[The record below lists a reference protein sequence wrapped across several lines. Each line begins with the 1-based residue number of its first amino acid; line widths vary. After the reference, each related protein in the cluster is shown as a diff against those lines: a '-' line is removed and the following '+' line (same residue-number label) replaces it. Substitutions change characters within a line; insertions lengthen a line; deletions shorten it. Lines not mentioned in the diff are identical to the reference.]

1 MAFFLPH
8 ISLYPPSQKATGAN
22 PWMNAGR
29 VSAKALAKADTLRRV
44 TPKSRGGHGCPAFVA
59 EATSAEWA
67 KAVGLHG
74 RRVLL
79 VLALGAAGL
88 FGLLGCEPAAEPPAA
103 SPPPSAP
110 RDGFGQRFGTDVTS
124 QPGRSTAAVRED
136 RPRVVAFGDSL
147 TSGLGV
153 AQEEAY
159 PAQLQRRLDA
169 AGYRYRVINAGVSGD
184 TTAGGVRRVEWVL
197 NSRPAIVILELGAND
212 GLRGIDLADTR
223 ANLET
228 IIQRLQAASVTVVLA
243 GMKLPPNYGKD
254 YTARFAA
261 LYPELAKK
269 YRVPLMPFFLEGVA
283 ASEALNQADGIHP
296 TEAGYRVI
304 VENLI
309 KTLQPFLTKPAV

>member
-1 MAFFLPH
+1 MGTATLLYGMVLRFPY
-8 ISLYPPSQKATGAN
+8 ISAYDS
-22 PWMNAGR
+22 R
-29 VSAKALAKADTLRRV
+29 VL
-44 TPKSRGGHGCPAFVA
+44 
-59 EATSAEWA
+59 
-67 KAVGLHG
+67 AVGL
-74 RRVLL
+74 
-79 VLALGAAGL
+79 ALGLGVA
-88 FGLLGCEPAAEPPAA
+88 GCEPGEQTQ
-103 SPPPSAP
+103 PPPVSSGAP
-110 RDGFGQRFGTDVTS
+110 REGFGQRFGTDVTS

-136 RPRVVAFGDSL
+136 RPRIVAFGDSL

-169 AGYRYRVINAGVSGD
+169 AGYRYRVINAGVSGE

-197 NSRPAIVILELGAND
+197 NSRPAIVVLELGAND

-228 IIQRLQAASVTVVLA
+228 IIQRLQTAGVTVVLA

-269 YRVPLMPFFLEGVA
+269 YRVSLMPFFLEGVA
-283 ASEALNQADGIHP
+283 AREALNQADGIHP
-296 TEAGYRVI
+296 TEAGYRMI
-304 VENLI
+304 VENLFT
-309 KTLQPFLTKPAV
+309 TLQPLLTKPTA